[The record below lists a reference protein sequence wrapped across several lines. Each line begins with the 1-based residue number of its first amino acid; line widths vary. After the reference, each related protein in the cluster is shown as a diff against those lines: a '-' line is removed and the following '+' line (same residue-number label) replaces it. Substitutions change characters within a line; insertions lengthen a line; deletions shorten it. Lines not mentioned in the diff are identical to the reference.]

1 MSMLIT
7 INRKTSMHLFAQNN
21 HGISE
26 LFLATL
32 RVERNPKKSENST
45 DGNQKMTNVC
55 QNGFTIPWYFVS
67 WLATGSANFVLKR
80 AERL

>member
-1 MSMLIT
+1 MLIT

-32 RVERNPKKSENST
+32 RVEQTQKSQRIRQMVTRKWLIQTCVKT
-45 DGNQKMTNVC
+45 DLLSRGILC
-55 QNGFTIPWYFVS
+55 HG
-67 WLATGSANFVLKR
+67 WLPVRQTLF
-80 AERL
+80 

>member
-45 DGNQKMTNVC
+45 DGNQKMTNSNVC
-55 QNGFTIPWYFVS
+55 QNGLLSRGILCHG
-67 WLATGSANFVLKR
+67 WLPVRQTLF
-80 AERL
+80 